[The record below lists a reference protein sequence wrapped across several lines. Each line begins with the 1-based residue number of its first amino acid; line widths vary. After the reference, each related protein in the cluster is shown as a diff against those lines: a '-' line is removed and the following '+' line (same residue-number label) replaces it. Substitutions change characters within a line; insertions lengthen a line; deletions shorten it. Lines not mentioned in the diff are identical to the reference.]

1 MEGTAVGS
9 KFCRREK
16 NRRTAKR
23 RWRGWWDIPPF
34 NVPLDRQV
42 SAIKMLNPPRES
54 NLEHA
59 ILDRGKITRGGGR
72 RGAAT
77 ISIMTLSMMTF
88 GIKALGIKNLRCVT
102 LSIKK
107 S

>member
-9 KFCRREK
+9 KFCKRKK

-59 ILDRGKITRGGGR
+59 ILDRGKITRGGR
-72 RGAAT
+72 RGATT
-77 ISIMTLSMMTF
+77 ISIMTFSMMTF
-88 GIKALGIKNLRCVT
+88 GMKALGIKKYRFVT
-102 LSIKK
+102 LSI
-107 S
+107 